1 MNFSHEKPDDLFS
14 DDSVSRFN
22 ELRIRLDQ
30 YIKYASS
37 SRFLNVR
44 LGYSS

>member
-1 MNFSHEKPDDLFS
+1 MNFIHEKLADLFS

-22 ELRIRLDQ
+22 ELRILLEQ

-37 SRFLNVR
+37 SRLLNVR